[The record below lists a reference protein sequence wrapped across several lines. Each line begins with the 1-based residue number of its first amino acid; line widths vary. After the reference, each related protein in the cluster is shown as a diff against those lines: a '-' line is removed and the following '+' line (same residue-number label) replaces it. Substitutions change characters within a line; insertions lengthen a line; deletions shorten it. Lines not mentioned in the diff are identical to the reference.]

1 MNEWGGHTWRL
12 SAAALLAVGLA
23 FAIARPAQA
32 QASVH
37 VQVRTAAGKVAD
49 GKVILQGHADGHRYT
64 CTTAAGA
71 CRIDG
76 VPGGSYEVRLEP
88 KKGHAPPPRKVMIP
102 PSGEVTLIVSTGD

>member
-1 MNEWGGHTWRL
+1 MF
-12 SAAALLAVGLA
+12 AAGLTIA
-23 FAIARPAQA
+23 FARPAQA

-37 VQVRTAAGKVAD
+37 VQVRTPNGKSAD
-49 GKVILQGHADGHRYT
+49 GKVILEGHAGGHRYS

-76 VPGGSYEVRLEP
+76 VPGGSYEVRLQP
-88 KKGHAPPPRKVMIP
+88 KKGHAPPPREVMIP